1 MENKPLLIQATF
13 KFIQESN
20 TNGTTGSNDEEL
32 EITMESVVSGLD
44 NEGGF
49 YVLRTNT
56 GWSINNISDL
66 KELFNQIEN
75 IKFNED
81 NNC

>member
-1 MENKPLLIQATF
+1 MENKPLLIQAAF
-13 KFIQESN
+13 KFIQEPN
-20 TNGTTGSNDEEL
+20 TNGTTGNNDEEL
-32 EITMESVVSGLD
+32 EITMESVLNGLD

>member
-1 MENKPLLIQATF
+1 MEDKPLLIQATF

-20 TNGTTGSNDEEL
+20 TNGTTGSSDEEL